1 MTEENRP
8 ALAIPE
14 KLRVI
19 DGTTLK
25 LIAIVSMTIDHIG
38 AVFFPH
44 VAWWRIVGRL
54 AFPLFA
60 FSISEGCAHTRS
72 LPKYMLRLGIFAL
85 VSEIPFDLCF
95 QRCLLEFG
103 HQNVMLTFLLAVSAI
118 FCCEKLD
125 TGKKWLDAMLKTAV
139 CGVFCVLAILLHT
152 DYNAFG
158 VGLVLVF
165 WFLRRYHIGRNLA
178 ALAFEFV
185 MRGGLQSWC
194 MLSAV
199 PLLLYNGKRGLS
211 IKYLFYFFYPGHLL
225 LLAALRHFLA

>member
-1 MTEENRP
+1 MTEETGTG
-8 ALAIPE
+8 LVIPE

-25 LIAIVSMTIDHIG
+25 LIAIVSMAIDHVG
-38 AVFFPH
+38 AVLFPQLR
-44 VAWWRIVGRL
+44 WMRIVGRL

-60 FSISEGCAHTRS
+60 FRISEGCAHTRS

-85 VSEIPFDLCF
+85 LSEVPFDLCF
-95 QRCLLEFG
+95 KRSVLEFS

-118 FCCEKLD
+118 YCCEKLN
-125 TGKKWLDAMLKTAV
+125 TGNKWLDALLKTAV
-139 CGVFCVLAILLHT
+139 CGASCVLAILLRT

-158 VGLVLVF
+158 VGLVLLF
-165 WFLRRYHIGRNLA
+165 WFMRRYHLGRILS
-178 ALAFEFV
+178 ALVYELV

-199 PLLLYNGKRGLS
+199 PLLLYNGKRGRS
-211 IKYLFYFFYPGHLL
+211 IKYLFYVFYPCHLL
-225 LLAALRHFLA
+225 LLAALRHLLA